1 MVDART
7 ELIDRMDSETE
18 PWDFDACFHAH
29 YPRIARAIA
38 RIVGDNGRAE
48 EIAVEAF
55 WKLWR
60 TPRAHGENAGGWL
73 YRTAVRLG
81 LNDLR
86 GSQRRDKYE
95 RQADTPT
102 AALTPEEV
110 RAAEEERRQV
120 RCVLAALDP
129 RDAELLLLRSHGLS
143 YDELAAAID
152 VKPTSVGT
160 LISRAQQAFRKEY
173 LRLYGER

>member
-7 ELIDRMDSETE
+7 QVIDRMETQPD
-18 PWDFDACFHAH
+18 PWNFDACFHAH

-38 RIVGDNGRAE
+38 RIVGDTGRAE

-60 TPRAHGENAGGWL
+60 TPQAHGENAGGWL

-95 RQADTPT
+95 RQVDLPP
-102 AALTPEEV
+102 AAPTPEDV
-110 RAAEEERRQV
+110 RATEEERRQV
-120 RCVLAALDP
+120 RRVLAALDP

-152 VKPTSVGT
+152 VKPTSIGT

-173 LRLYGER
+173 VNLYGER